1 MDWWAFLW
9 HFPVILLL
17 SNGKK
22 SSWWLMLIEVL
33 FTFLFAAL
41 SYHYIETPIRY
52 GTIRKN
58 IAIIRRRVRTKG
70 ERKNQVRVLKRCLL
84 IGLGVCHRNRNDTV
98 YYICT
103 KRKGAK
109 SYWQFGIPSRESWK
123 IQGRTCFG
131 TERNKRAERGNCYIR
146 WGNSEKFFR
155 LESMMG

>member
-1 MDWWAFLW
+1 
-9 HFPVILLL
+9 
-17 SNGKK
+17 
-22 SSWWLMLIEVL
+22 MLIEVL

-41 SYHYIETPIRY
+41 SYHYIENPIRY

-98 YYICT
+98 YCICT

-109 SYWQFGIPSRESWK
+109 SY
-123 IQGRTCFG
+123 
-131 TERNKRAERGNCYIR
+131 
-146 WGNSEKFFR
+146 
-155 LESMMG
+155 